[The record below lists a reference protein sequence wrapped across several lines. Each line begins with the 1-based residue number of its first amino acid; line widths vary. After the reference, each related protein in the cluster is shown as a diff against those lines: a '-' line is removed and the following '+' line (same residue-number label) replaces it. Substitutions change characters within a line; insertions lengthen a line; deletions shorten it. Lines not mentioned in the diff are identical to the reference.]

1 MIRRM
6 ICAAA
11 LAALIPAALRA
22 QTENARPRMTSEVV
36 LQTARQHIQRGEDCL
51 LRGDADCARREFDSA
66 LDAVLESGIDLRA
79 NQTLLAGWREMIEVI
94 NRHETAP
101 LVAGGGSFW
110 KQQEFDGLPSVEEII
125 AKQTP
130 MVSGTFQQRF
140 TELQKRFREQ
150 YDRDITLTGADH
162 AEHRRLYGPG
172 SAYDIRVRDLTR
184 EQVKFIIATGNELDL
199 RIKDFSTWESVA
211 AHNARSLKLGRPSDT
226 FATGIHLHI
235 DRMALPQSKKL
246 ISTQAVKS
254 SPRREVKP

>member
-1 MIRRM
+1 MIRR
-6 ICAAA
+6 ILCAVV
-11 LAALIPAALRA
+11 LAALIPAASRA
-22 QTENARPRMTSEVV
+22 QAENAGPRMTPEAV
-36 LQTARQHIQRGEDCL
+36 LQTARQHIHRGEDCL
-51 LRGDADCARREFDSA
+51 SRGDADCARREFDSA

-94 NRHETAP
+94 NRHETTP

-110 KQQEFDGLPSVEEII
+110 KQQEFEGRPAEEGIV
-125 AKQTP
+125 AQQTP
-130 MVSGTFQQRF
+130 MMSGTFQQRF
-140 TELQKRFREQ
+140 TELQKRFREK

-184 EQVKFIIATGNELDL
+184 EQVKFIIATGNALDL
-199 RIKDFSTWESVA
+199 RIKDFSTWENVA

-235 DRMALPQSKKL
+235 DRMALPQGKRL

-254 SPRREVKP
+254 SPRHEVKP